1 MSTNKPQRN
10 IARVDYKIYNRTG
23 IKLLKE
29 NRKGISTMATNIDTE
44 LKLVCRLDRF
54 KSMSLVYSMKQ
65 KILKTELRNYVASY
79 EELHIALKNELGSDS
94 YAESYPDY
102 EARIK
107 SVTDWIRSA
116 KFEIRN
122 KKEKNPVEP
131 RLKSEE
137 QTEREKTKVIT
148 EEKYLREN

>member
-29 NRKGISTMATNIDTE
+29 YRKGISTMTTNIDTE
-44 LKLVCRLDRF
+44 LKLVCKLDRF
-54 KSMSLVYSMKQ
+54 KSEYELSLLYEIEDIEDGIK
-65 KILKTELRNYVASY
+65 ELRSIVEKY
-79 EELHIALKNELGSDS
+79 EELHIALKNELG
-94 YAESYPDY
+94 YPDY

-122 KKEKNPVEP
+122 KKEKKHSS
-131 RLKSEE
+131 LD
-137 QTEREKTKVIT
+137 
-148 EEKYLREN
+148 